1 MSDSAADLEALV
13 VDLIAR
19 DAVKVPPYP
28 AVAMRL
34 QKLIMGGNFGIQ
46 DVVKLTSEDQSLS
59 ANLLRIANSPNYRG
73 VDKITSLQ
81 AAVGRIGGQEV
92 GRIALALS
100 VGAQAAASGAL
111 ATLRRKAW
119 RQSLAGAV
127 LCHHLAIQR
136 KFGAEEA
143 FVCGLLHDFGRVLA
157 VAAFEELLAQKK
169 DTHER
174 PESEWTALI
183 DRFHVEL
190 GIVTAARWN
199 LPDLLASVISAHH
212 QPALAGVYKPMV
224 DVVIASDAIVA
235 LIEAN
240 PSITVADLGGVALS
254 DPEKQLITQ
263 LAPKIPGFIASLDEV
278 AAAAPEPAQPPRSQV
293 AHERT
298 KLQGSPKTAAFPGQI
313 LKADSQIPF
322 EAAYAT
328 HSGLAF
334 RIKDRIKENNVAR
347 LKIEPAGAP
356 PFEFFVNVIMCAPD
370 GAGHLAEG
378 KLFALDGEAK
388 SRWDKLFAALA

>member
-1 MSDSAADLEALV
+1 MSDPAADLDALV

-19 DAVKVPPYP
+19 DAVRVPPYP

-81 AAVGRIGGQEV
+81 AAVGRI
-92 GRIALALS
+92 ALALS
-100 VGAQAAASGAL
+100 VGAQASASGVL

-127 LCHHLAIQR
+127 LCHHLALQR
-136 KFGAEEA
+136 KVAAEEA

-169 DTHER
+169 DTRER
-174 PESEWTALI
+174 PEAEWTALI

-199 LPDLLASVISAHH
+199 LPELLASVISAHH
-212 QPALAGVYKPMV
+212 QPALAGVHKPMV

-235 LIEAN
+235 LIETN
-240 PSITVADLGGVALS
+240 PAITVADLAGVALS
-254 DPEKQLITQ
+254 DPEKQLVAQ
-263 LAPKIPGFIASLDEV
+263 LAPKIPGFIASLDDV
-278 AAAAPEPAQPPRSQV
+278 AAASPEPAQPPRSQV
-293 AHERT
+293 ALEKT
-298 KLQGSPKTAAFPGQI
+298 MLQGSPKTAVFPGQI
-313 LKADSQIPF
+313 VKAGSQIPF
-322 EAAYAT
+322 EVVYAT
-328 HSGLAF
+328 YSGLAF
-334 RIKDRIKENNVAR
+334 RITDKIKENNVIR
-347 LKIEPAGAP
+347 LRIEPAGAP
-356 PFEFFVNVIMCAPD
+356 PLEFFVNVMMCAPD